1 MVTGV
6 AELEAHLCLADSAAG
21 IVISDRKVRM
31 TAEGNNLK

>member
-6 AELEAHLCLADSAAG
+6 AGLEAHLCLADSAAG